1 MNYFFN
7 RNNDN
12 NNHNDNE
19 KRKPIFRN
27 MVNKNSYY
35 GYNNYNRYVND
46 KNDNDSNN
54 NVNNNVNYIDRS
66 YQQYDNNYYY
76 SYKKPKSNKL
86 WWILGLSFLV
96 FLIIGVITIFEVG
109 HSANDDSKTRTIM
122 IYMVGSDLESK
133 SKQGTYS
140 ISDIDESKVDLE
152 NNNVLLMVG
161 GSKKWHNFVNSN
173 EIGIY
178 VLTSSGFTKMQ
189 SLSVKSMGDSDVL
202 LEFLNYSYENYPA
215 KNYDMI
221 FWNHGLGA
229 AGVEQD
235 ELSNDYLSIIDL
247 DESFSKSPFKDKKLE
262 LTLFYNCLEANLHIA
277 NIMSKYSDYMIGSE
291 EVLYLA
297 KSLNRLN
304 FLGEIKPNDD
314 TYTMARRFIDQSDT
328 VVNAYNSTHANSI
341 DSTLSFLDLTKVS
354 KLNSSVNKFVR
365 SINLESDYYKIANIR
380 KNLFTYGRTRA
391 NEYDTV
397 DLYEMV
403 SALVSLSTDKNAAK
417 EVLDSINDVV
427 LYNSAFNDYSNGISV
442 YFPYYGNDLAIGI
455 HLASFKQLWN
465 DDYYSFIS
473 NFYFTRTGFKRA
485 GKDPDVNINML
496 KNDIRKSSDGIY
508 IALDDEEY
516 RNYQTA
522 SIYLFEKID
531 DEYEL
536 LLESNDVRLEDNK
549 LVFKDSNLLYINGE
563 VYSFIRDYDDFIYG
577 SLSDEEDELDTIF
590 NLRFNGNLGE
600 IVGTVLDSGK
610 YPLSGLVNYD
620 DYDNISIGK
629 LRYRLFENG
638 NFDMNW
644 IDTEEKRLISV
655 DKNNIDISLKKN
667 NLKEYYALIEY
678 RDLNNETYYS
688 RLGII
693 N

>member
-7 RNNDN
+7 RNVVN
-12 NNHNDNE
+12 NNHNNNGN
-19 KRKPIFRN
+19 RKKIIFNN
-27 MVNKNSYY
+27 MVNNKN
-35 GYNNYNRYVND
+35 YNNYNGYNNINND
-46 KNDNDSNN
+46 
-54 NVNNNVNYIDRS
+54 YIDRA
-66 YQQYDNNYYY
+66 YPQYDNNVY
-76 SYKKPKSNKL
+76 SYNKPKSNKL

-96 FLIIGVITIFEVG
+96 FLVVGSIVLFEVG
-109 HSANDDSKTRTIM
+109 HSVNDDSKSRTIM

-140 ISDIDESKVDLE
+140 ISDIDESRVDLAH
-152 NNNVLLMVG
+152 NNVLLMVG

-178 VLTSSGFTKMQ
+178 VLTSSGFSKME

-215 KNYDMI
+215 KKYDMI

-235 ELSNDYLSIIDL
+235 ELTNDYLSIIDL
-247 DESFSKSPFKDKKLE
+247 DEAFGKSPFKDTKLE

-291 EVLYLA
+291 EVLYLS
-297 KSLNRLN
+297 KVLNRLS
-304 FLGEIKPNDD
+304 FLGDITPVDD
-314 TYTMARRFIDQSDT
+314 AYMIARRFIDQSDS

-341 DSTLSFLDLTKVS
+341 DSTLSFLDLTKVN
-354 KLNSSVNKFVR
+354 KLNNAVNKFIS

-403 SALVSLSTDKNAAK
+403 SAFIPISNDKNAAR
-417 EVLDSINDVV
+417 EVLDAINEVV
-427 LYNSAFNDYSNGISV
+427 LYNSAISNYSNGISV

-465 DDYYSFIS
+465 DNYYSFIS

-485 GKDPDVNINML
+485 GKSSDVNLNIL
-496 KNDIRKSSDGIY
+496 KNDIRKTSDGIY
-508 IALDDEEY
+508 ITLDKEELEK
-516 RNYQTA
+516 YQTA
-522 SIYLFEKID
+522 SIYLFEKVD

-536 LLESNDVRLEDNK
+536 LLESSNLKLEDNK
-549 LVFKDSNLLYINGE
+549 LVFNDPNLLYINGE
-563 VYSFIRDYDDFIYG
+563 VYSFIRDYDEFVYG

-590 NLRFNGNLGE
+590 SIRFNGNLGE
-600 IVGTVLDSGK
+600 IVGTILDSGK

-644 IDTEEKRLISV
+644 MDSEKKYLVSI

-667 NLKEYYALIEY
+667 GFKEYYALVEY
-678 RDLNNETYYS
+678 HDLKNEVYYS
-688 RLGII
+688 KIGII